1 MLLKESFQDA
11 VLALYAKIAPPKLGK
26 AVSMWAVR
34 EGLRLRGFKQPST
47 TRLWAWVADKPSLPP
62 IARLLDLCDA
72 AGSGNAERAAVVM
85 WWAGEMRRLEQ
96 EKGQEVASD

>member
-1 MLLKESFQDA
+1 MILQEPFQDA
-11 VLALYAKIAPPKLGK
+11 VLALYAKIAPPKPGR
-26 AVSMWAVR
+26 AVSMWGVR

-72 AGSGNAERAAVVM
+72 AGSGNAERAAVVL
-85 WWAGEMRRLEQ
+85 WWAGEMRRVEQ
-96 EKGQEVASD
+96 AKTEEAL

>member
-1 MLLKESFQDA
+1 MILQESFQDA
-11 VLALYAKIAPPKLGK
+11 VLALYARIAPPKLGK
-26 AVSMWAVR
+26 AVSMWGVR

-72 AGSGNAERAAVVM
+72 AGSGDAERAAVVV
-85 WWAGEMRRLEQ
+85 WWAGEMRRAEQ
-96 EKGQEVASD
+96 SKTEEAL